1 MNITIDIWFCKV
13 FYDTLK
19 RKFKVRS
26 FIIWLHCNSFLLSFS
41 AYKIATPMQK
51 SLSCLYFFQMNKLHN
66 IGDLKLNTGTSIEP
80 INNDNTNP
88 KIHGSEQQTAVFL

>member
-1 MNITIDIWFCKV
+1 MLV
-13 FYDTLK
+13 
-19 RKFKVRS
+19 
-26 FIIWLHCNSFLLSFS
+26 
-41 AYKIATPMQK
+41 
-51 SLSCLYFFQMNKLHN
+51 FFQMNKLHN